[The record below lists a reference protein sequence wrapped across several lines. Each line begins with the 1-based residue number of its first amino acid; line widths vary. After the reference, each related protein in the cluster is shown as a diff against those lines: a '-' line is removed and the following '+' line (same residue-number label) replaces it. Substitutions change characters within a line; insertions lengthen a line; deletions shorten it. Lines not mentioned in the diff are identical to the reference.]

1 MVFSSGK
8 KHHYEIRKP
17 VQKKGVDI
25 ILMHVNI
32 EVQRAKKHSSKPRL
46 QPAHMEKN
54 MSCNVFLFLETV
66 SSILPSVY
74 REQADPREDNIA

>member
-1 MVFSSGK
+1 MVFNSGK
-8 KHHYEIRKP
+8 KHHYDIGKP

-32 EVQRAKKHSSKPRL
+32 EIQRAKKHSSKPRL

-54 MSCNVFLFLETV
+54 MSFNLFLFLETV